1 MADFEVVTVGIL
13 DIEYVDSMM
22 GRTDEIL
29 IGIGVRFIVGMHVG
43 LIVGPMEGFPEGLGK
58 GSSVEP
64 TEGMIEG
71 L

>member
-1 MADFEVVTVGIL
+1 ML

-22 GRTDEIL
+22 GRL
-29 IGIGVRFIVGMHVG
+29 VGGGVGFIVGMHVG
-43 LIVGPMEGFPEGLGK
+43 LIVGPMEGFPEDLGE